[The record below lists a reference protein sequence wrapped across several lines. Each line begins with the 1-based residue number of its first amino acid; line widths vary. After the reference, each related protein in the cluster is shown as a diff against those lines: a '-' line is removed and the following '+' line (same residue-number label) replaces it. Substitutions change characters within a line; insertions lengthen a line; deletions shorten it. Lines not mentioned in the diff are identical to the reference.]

1 MYNSPI
7 KTSLT
12 YRELVKEVNKDTD
25 EQIYK
30 AVVACGVD
38 VDRDEL
44 LRALA
49 YDRGQYDEG
58 FAAGYRAATPR
69 WIPVEERL
77 PEEGSFVLGA
87 QYDRIAPED
96 GYEVEYFLYGSKNV
110 YNGSLWYSWSDNG
123 GEDMVVTHWMPLPEP
138 PKEVE

>member
-1 MYNSPI
+1 M
-7 KTSLT
+7 TD
-12 YRELVKEVNKDTD
+12 RETLIALIQHEVVPYFAERIADHLIAN
-25 EQIYK
+25 
-30 AVVACGVD
+30 GVTI
-38 VDRDEL
+38 
-44 LRALA
+44 
-49 YDRGQYDEG
+49 Q
-58 FAAGYRAATPR
+58 R

-110 YNGSLWYSWSDNG
+110 YNGSLWYSWPDNG

>member
-7 KTSLT
+7 KTGLM

-58 FAAGYRAATPR
+58 FAAGYRAATPK

-77 PEEGSFVLGA
+77 PEPFVSVVVHMPMEEPMPTVHEGFLVDEEKWYA
-87 QYDRIAPED
+87 AHFDRKKDEI
-96 GYEVEYFLYGSKNV
+96 
-110 YNGSLWYSWSDNG
+110 
-123 GEDMVVTHWMPLPEP
+123 THWMPLPQP
-138 PKEVE
+138 PKEVANG